1 MLKYTVKCL
10 FLVFDRK
17 FISFTSQS
25 TLPFR
30 KLSDF
35 EKPVA
40 KWEWVCEMGV
50 DPQESLLNVRLREST
65 GCADNFGGTN

>member
-1 MLKYTVKCL
+1 MLTD
-10 FLVFDRK
+10 VFE
-17 FISFTSQS
+17 IQS

-50 DPQESLLNVRLREST
+50 DPQESLRNVVIRERLR
-65 GCADNFGGTN
+65 NFVIREFKRNLLKEITSLFTEK